1 MNIKPKIISTEFLIS
16 PQNLCSAIFPISENR
31 SPFFQLLISKT
42 LKVPWLVS
50 FSHTSHL
57 IKSTAKLWWTY
68 FQAVWLSLISSTAAT
83 LVQATIASLLELLQL
98 LLRRFKCFHHFE
110 EEVSLASFYRWRN
123 LAKDRATIWNYRGPG
138 ITTSCL
144 IPSLKSTYEV
154 DILKMRKLRL
164 SDTNDPRPYM

>member
-16 PQNLCSAIFPISENR
+16 PQNLCSAIFPISENG

-98 LLRRFKCFHHFE
+98 LLRRFKCFHPYHLCHWSGSCGSYEHDPSSSSFSEQYLNPTGSLFQHF
-110 EEVSLASFYRWRN
+110 
-123 LAKDRATIWNYRGPG
+123 
-138 ITTSCL
+138 
-144 IPSLKSTYEV
+144 
-154 DILKMRKLRL
+154 
-164 SDTNDPRPYM
+164 